1 MRILLLGGSGQVGS
15 QLRATLA
22 PLGEVIAPA
31 RASGWDL
38 SDPVEL
44 AARVEQLAP
53 EVIVN
58 AAAYTAVD
66 RAEAEPALAHR
77 VNAEAPAA
85 LAAAARSLDAWLI
98 HYSTDYVFD
107 GRGSRPWCEDD
118 PTGPLGVYGQSKL
131 AGERAIAA
139 RHARHLI
146 FRTSW
151 VHGPHGA
158 NFIRTMLRLAGERD
172 SLAVVNDQIGAPTG
186 APLIA
191 HVTAQA
197 IARVTAPTNSRT
209 SALASALGSARV
221 QQAPDLA
228 GTYHLAAGGETSWW
242 DVACLALSEARQ
254 QGAALRCGPEQ
265 VAPIPTTQYPT
276 PAQRPL
282 NSRLNTRKLR
292 EAFGLALPA
301 WQDGVRQTVQSLLAS
316 GTPLSSAQG

>member
-15 QLRATLA
+15 QLRVTLA
-22 PLGEVIAPA
+22 PLGEVIAPV

-38 SDPVEL
+38 SDPADL

-66 RAEAEPALAHR
+66 RAEGEPALAHR

-131 AGERAIAA
+131 GGERAIQA

-158 NFIRTMLRLAGERD
+158 NFIRAMLRLAGERD
-172 SLAVVNDQIGAPTG
+172 SLAVVNDQIGAPTS
-186 APLIA
+186 ALLIA
-191 HVTAQA
+191 EVTAQA
-197 IARVTAPTNSRT
+197 IARLTVPANS
-209 SALASALGSARV
+209 LKPPLGSALVSARL
-221 QQAPDLA
+221 QPASELA
-228 GTYHLAAGGETSWW
+228 GVYHLAAAGETSWW
-242 DVACLALSEARQ
+242 ELACLALTEAKE

-292 EAFGLALPA
+292 EAFGLALPS
-301 WQDGVRQTVQSLLAS
+301 WQDGVRQTVQSLLSS
-316 GTPLSSAQG
+316 GNRLSSAQG

>member
-15 QLRATLA
+15 QLRVTLA
-22 PLGEVIAPA
+22 PLGEVIAPS

-38 SDPVEL
+38 SDPADL

-53 EVIVN
+53 QVIVN

-66 RAEAEPALAHR
+66 RAESEPALAHR

-107 GRGSRPWCEDD
+107 GLGSRPWCEDD

-151 VHGPHGA
+151 VHGPQGA
-158 NFIRTMLRLAGERD
+158 NFIRTMLGLAGERE
-172 SLAVVNDQIGAPTG
+172 SLSVVDDQIGAPTG
-186 APLIA
+186 APMIA
-191 HVTAQA
+191 QVTAQA
-197 IARVTAPTNSRT
+197 IARVTEPANSLP
-209 SALASALGSARV
+209 SALTSARV

-228 GTYHLAAGGETSWW
+228 GTYHLTAAGETSWW
-242 DVACLALSEARQ
+242 EVACLALSEARE
-254 QGAALRCGPEQ
+254 QGVALRCGPEQ
-265 VAPIPTTQYPT
+265 VARVPTTQYPT

-292 EAFGLALPA
+292 EAFGLELPA
-301 WQDGVRQTVQSLLAS
+301 WQEGVRQTVQALLAS
-316 GTPLSSAQG
+316 GNPLSSSQA

>member
-15 QLRATLA
+15 QLLLTLA
-22 PLGEVIAPA
+22 PLGEVIAPS
-31 RASGWDL
+31 RADGWDL
-38 SDPVEL
+38 SDPSDL
-44 AARVEQLAP
+44 AFRVEQLAP

-66 RAEAEPALAHR
+66 KAEAEPALAHR

-85 LAAAARSLDAWLI
+85 LATAARSLDAWLI
-98 HYSTDYVFD
+98 HFSTDYVFD

-131 AGERAIAA
+131 AGERAIEA
-139 RHARHLI
+139 RHARHLM

-151 VHGPHGA
+151 VHGPRGG
-158 NFIRTMLRLAGERD
+158 NFIRTMLRLAGERE
-172 SLAVVNDQIGAPTG
+172 SLSVVDDQVGAPTG

-191 HVTAQA
+191 EVTARA
-197 IARVTAPTNSRT
+197 IARVTARETTRKTAPVQK
-209 SALASALGSARV
+209 AL
-221 QQAPDLA
+221 DLA
-228 GTYHLAAGGETSWW
+228 GTYHLAAAGEASWR
-242 DVACLALSEARQ
+242 DVACEALEHAKAR
-254 QGAALRCGPEQ
+254 GAALRCGPEQ
-265 VAPIPTTQYPT
+265 VQAIPTTQYPT

-301 WQDGVRQTVQSLLAS
+301 WQDGVHQTVQALLAANPP
-316 GTPLSSAQG
+316 TSSSQA

>member
-1 MRILLLGGSGQVGS
+1 MKILLLGGSGQVGS
-15 QLRATLA
+15 QLLASLA
-22 PLGEVIAPA
+22 PLGEVIAPT

-38 SDPVEL
+38 SDPGDL
-44 AARVEQLAP
+44 ALRVEQLAP

-85 LAAAARSLDAWLI
+85 LATAARSLDAWLV
-98 HYSTDYVFD
+98 HFSTDYVFD
-107 GRGSRPWCEDD
+107 GRGSRPWCEND
-118 PTGPLGVYGQSKL
+118 PTGPLCVYGQSKL
-131 AGERAIAA
+131 AGERTIQA

-151 VHGPHGA
+151 VHGPQGG
-158 NFIRTMLRLAGERD
+158 NFIRTMLRLAGERV
-172 SLAVVNDQIGAPTG
+172 SLAVVDDQVGAPTG

-191 HVTAQA
+191 EVTARA
-197 IARVTAPTNSRT
+197 IARVR
-209 SALASALGSARV
+209 
-221 QQAPDLA
+221 QAPHLSTKLA
-228 GTYHLAAGGETSWW
+228 GLYHLTASGEASWR
-242 DVACLALSEARQ
+242 DVACEALGHAKA

-265 VAPIPTTQYPT
+265 VQAIPTTQYPT

-292 EAFGLALPA
+292 ESFGLALPA
-301 WQDGVRQTVQSLLAS
+301 WQDGVHQTVQALLAAT
-316 GTPLSSAQG
+316 TPTSSSQA